1 MQTKNYFLIIFFL
14 FIGRVVSAAPSYFL
28 TALPSDTVPDDTA
41 AVSLTLTVPDSLL
54 RRSQLALDSVVPVD
68 TLKDQN
74 AMVVGFDE
82 DDMLLQLVA
91 QQGEDIRQRDSLLR
105 DSLLNDLYAQEREL
119 EAKLQH
125 VRDSIMNLRAD
136 ELAQAAFRDSIAKLQ
151 REQDSVAQQLAR
163 DKKLGQIAVTRSLIK
178 DTEEDIKDM
187 QRNRKN
193 IYSPWR
199 MDGLVQVQMAQSY
212 ISKNWY
218 QGGNELNLN
227 ILSILKGNINYSK
240 DNLVWENLGEW
251 RSGFANTPG
260 DTLRVFN
267 INDDQFRIYSKVGYQ
282 IAKNLYI
289 SSSADFRTS
298 IWDMWKANTRN
309 RKTAFGT
316 PTRFNLDIG
325 LDYKPVKDLS
335 IVLAPA
341 SYKMVHAL
349 QTDSTI
355 LVTDYGIPAGKNILN
370 DIGSSLRIKYKYA
383 PLREIVLETEFYFYT
398 NYKKVEIDWQTTC
411 NFIINR
417 FMTARVSL
425 HPRFDNT
432 YIASGETKAKLQFK
446 ELLSV
451 GFSHTFR

>member
-1 MQTKNYFLIIFFL
+1 MQTKNYCLIITLL
-14 FIGRVVSAAPSYFL
+14 FSSLLLSATPSL
-28 TALPSDTVPDDTA
+28 RGDTVQATDT
-41 AVSLTLTVPDSLL
+41 LHHLPDSLL
-54 RRSQLALDSVVPVD
+54 RESRLALDSVIPVD
-68 TLKDQN
+68 TLKDQD
-74 AMVVGFDE
+74 AMVVGFDA
-82 DDMLLQLVA
+82 DDMLLRMIA
-91 QQGEDIRQRDSLLR
+91 RQGEDIRQRDSLLR
-105 DSLLNDLYAQEREL
+105 DSLLGHLYAEEHRL
-119 EAKLQH
+119 EAELKH
-125 VRDSIMNLRAD
+125 VRDSIMNLRAN
-136 ELAQAAFRDSIAKLQ
+136 EIAQAAFRDSIARLQ
-151 REQDSVAQQLAR
+151 REQDSVAQQLAKEKR
-163 DKKLGQIAVTRSLIK
+163 LGQITVSRSLIK
-178 DTEEDIKDM
+178 DTEEDLNEM
-187 QRNRKN
+187 RRNRKN

-199 MDGLVQVQMAQSY
+199 MDGLIQIQMAQSY

-227 ILSILKGNINYSK
+227 ILSVLKGNINYSK
-240 DNLVWENLGEW
+240 NNLVWENLGEW
-251 RSGFANTPG
+251 RTGFANTPG
-260 DTLRVFN
+260 DTLRLFN
-267 INDDQFRIYSKVGYQ
+267 TNDDLFRIYSKVGYQ

-298 IWDMWKANTRN
+298 IWDVWKINTYN

-335 IVLAPA
+335 IVIAPA
-341 SYKMVHAL
+341 TYKMVHAL

-355 LVTDYGIPAGKNILN
+355 LVTDYGIPAGKNIMN
-370 DIGSSLRIKYKYA
+370 DIGSSIRIKYKYA

-417 FMTARVSL
+417 FMTTRVSL

-446 ELLSV
+446 ELLSI

>member
-1 MQTKNYFLIIFFL
+1 MQTKTCLLIIVLL
-14 FIGRVVSAAPSYFL
+14 FSGQLLYAHRFQSGGV
-28 TALPSDTVPDDTA
+28 TRCDTLPDD
-41 AVSLTLTVPDSLL
+41 SLLLTVPDSLL
-54 RRSQLALDSVVPVD
+54 RRSELPLDSTIEVD
-68 TLKDQN
+68 TLKDQDAIVLN
-74 AMVVGFDE
+74 YDE
-82 DDMLLQLVA
+82 DEMLLRMVA
-91 QQGEDIRQRDSLLR
+91 QQSEDIRQRDSLFR
-105 DSLLNDLYAQEREL
+105 DSLLNDLRTREQQL
-119 EAKLQH
+119 EAELQH
-125 VRDSIMNLRAD
+125 VRDSILELRAD
-136 ELAQAAFRDSIAKLQ
+136 ELAQAAFRDSMARIQ
-151 REQDSVAQQLAR
+151 REQDSVAQQLAQEKR
-163 DKKLGQIAVTRSLIK
+163 MGQITVSRSLIK
-178 DTEEDIKDM
+178 DTEEDLQEM
-187 QRNRKN
+187 RRNRKN

-227 ILSILKGNINYSK
+227 VLSILKGNINYSK
-240 DNLVWENLGEW
+240 DNLVWENSGEW
-251 RSGFANTPG
+251 RTGFANTPG
-260 DTLRVFN
+260 DTLRMFN
-267 INDDQFRIYSKVGYQ
+267 VNDDQFRIYSKVGYQ

-298 IWDMWKANTRN
+298 IWNMWKPNTRN

-316 PTRFNLDIG
+316 PIRFNLDLG
-325 LDYKPVKDLS
+325 LDYKPVANLS
-335 IVLAPA
+335 IVLSPA
-341 SYKMVHAL
+341 SYKMVYAM

-355 LVTDYGIPAGKNILN
+355 LVTDYGIPADKNILN
-370 DIGSSLRIKYKYA
+370 DIGSSLRIKYKYV

>member
-1 MQTKNYFLIIFFL
+1 
-14 FIGRVVSAAPSYFL
+14 
-28 TALPSDTVPDDTA
+28 
-41 AVSLTLTVPDSLL
+41 
-54 RRSQLALDSVVPVD
+54 
-68 TLKDQN
+68 
-74 AMVVGFDE
+74 
-82 DDMLLQLVA
+82 
-91 QQGEDIRQRDSLLR
+91 
-105 DSLLNDLYAQEREL
+105 
-119 EAKLQH
+119 
-125 VRDSIMNLRAD
+125 
-136 ELAQAAFRDSIAKLQ
+136 
-151 REQDSVAQQLAR
+151 VAQQLAKEKR
-163 DKKLGQIAVTRSLIK
+163 LGQITVSRSLIK
-178 DTEEDIKDM
+178 DTEEDLNEM
-187 QRNRKN
+187 RRNRKN

-199 MDGLVQVQMAQSY
+199 MDGLIQIQMAQSY

-227 ILSILKGNINYSK
+227 ILSVLKGNINYSK
-240 DNLVWENLGEW
+240 NNLVWENLGEW
-251 RSGFANTPG
+251 RTGFANTPG
-260 DTLRVFN
+260 DTLRLFN
-267 INDDQFRIYSKVGYQ
+267 TNDDLFRIYSKVGYQ

-298 IWDMWKANTRN
+298 IWDVWKINTYN

-341 SYKMVHAL
+341 TYKMVHAL

-355 LVTDYGIPAGKNILN
+355 LVTDYGIPAGKNIMN
-370 DIGSSLRIKYKYA
+370 DIGSSIRIKYKYA

-417 FMTARVSL
+417 FMTTRVSL

-446 ELLSV
+446 ELLSI

>member
-1 MQTKNYFLIIFFL
+1 MIITLLFSSVLLSATPSFRGDTLQT
-14 FIGRVVSAAPSYFL
+14 
-28 TALPSDTVPDDTA
+28 TDT
-41 AVSLTLTVPDSLL
+41 LHHLPDSLL
-54 RRSQLALDSVVPVD
+54 RESRLALDSVIPVD
-68 TLKDQN
+68 TLKDQD

-82 DDMLLQLVA
+82 DEMLLRMIA

-105 DSLLNDLYAQEREL
+105 DSLLGHLYAEEHRL
-119 EAKLQH
+119 EAELKH
-125 VRDSIMNLRAD
+125 VRDSIMNLRAN
-136 ELAQAAFRDSIAKLQ
+136 EIAQAAFRDSIARLQ
-151 REQDSVAQQLAR
+151 REQDSVAQQLAKEKR
-163 DKKLGQIAVTRSLIK
+163 LGQITVSRSLIK
-178 DTEEDIKDM
+178 DTEEDLNEM
-187 QRNRKN
+187 RRNRKN

-199 MDGLVQVQMAQSY
+199 MDGLIQIQMAQSY

-227 ILSILKGNINYSK
+227 ILSVLKGNINYSK
-240 DNLVWENLGEW
+240 NNLVWENLGEW
-251 RSGFANTPG
+251 RTGFANTPG
-260 DTLRVFN
+260 DTLRLFN
-267 INDDQFRIYSKVGYQ
+267 TNDDLFRIYSKVGYQ

-298 IWDMWKANTRN
+298 IWDVWKINTYN

-335 IVLAPA
+335 IVIAPA
-341 SYKMVHAL
+341 TYKMVHAL

-355 LVTDYGIPAGKNILN
+355 LVTDYGIPTGKNIMN
-370 DIGSSLRIKYKYA
+370 DIGSSIRIKYKYA

-417 FMTARVSL
+417 FMTTRVSL

-446 ELLSV
+446 ELLSI

>member
-1 MQTKNYFLIIFFL
+1 MQTKTC
-14 FIGRVVSAAPSYFL
+14 FL
-28 TALPSDTVPDDTA
+28 TLVLLCCGQLLYAHPVLRGDTVPDEIPDD
-41 AVSLTLTVPDSLL
+41 SLLLTVPDSLL
-54 RRSQLALDSVVPVD
+54 RRSELRLDSTIEVD
-68 TLKDQN
+68 TLKDQDAIVLN
-74 AMVVGFDE
+74 YDE
-82 DDMLLQLVA
+82 DAMLLHMIA
-91 QQGEDIRQRDSLLR
+91 QQSEDIRQRDSLFR
-105 DSLLNDLYAQEREL
+105 DSLLNDLRTREQQL
-119 EAKLQH
+119 EAELQH
-125 VRDSIMNLRAD
+125 VRDSILDLRAD
-136 ELAQAAFRDSIAKLQ
+136 ELAQAAFRDSMARIQ
-151 REQDSVAQQLAR
+151 REQDSVAQQLAQEKR
-163 DKKLGQIAVTRSLIK
+163 MGQITVSRSLIK
-178 DTEEDIKDM
+178 DTEEDIKEM

-199 MDGLVQVQMAQSY
+199 MDALVQIQMAQSY

-227 ILSILKGNINYSK
+227 LLSVLKGNINYSK
-240 DNLVWENLGEW
+240 NNLVWENYGEW
-251 RSGFANTPG
+251 RTGFANTPG
-260 DTLRVFN
+260 DTLRMFN
-267 INDDQFRIYSKVGYQ
+267 VNDDQFRIYTKVGYQ
-282 IAKNLYI
+282 IAKNLYV

-298 IWDMWKANTRN
+298 IWNMWKPNTRN

-316 PTRFNLDIG
+316 PIRFNLDLG
-325 LDYKPVKDLS
+325 LDYKPVANLS
-335 IVLAPA
+335 IVLSPA
-341 SYKMVHAL
+341 SYKMVYAM

-370 DIGSSLRIKYKYA
+370 DIGSSLRIKYKYT

>member
-1 MQTKNYFLIIFFL
+1 MQTKNYCLIITLL
-14 FIGRVVSAAPSYFL
+14 FSSLLLSATPPFRG
-28 TALPSDTVPDDTA
+28 DTVQATDT
-41 AVSLTLTVPDSLL
+41 LHRLPDSLL
-54 RRSQLALDSVVPVD
+54 RESRLALDSVIPVD
-68 TLKDQN
+68 TLKDQD
-74 AMVVGFDE
+74 AMVVGFDT
-82 DDMLLQLVA
+82 DDMLLRMIA
-91 QQGEDIRQRDSLLR
+91 RQGEDIRQRDSLLR
-105 DSLLNDLYAQEREL
+105 DSLLGHLYAEEHRL
-119 EAKLQH
+119 EAELKH
-125 VRDSIMNLRAD
+125 VRDSIMNLRAN
-136 ELAQAAFRDSIAKLQ
+136 EIAQAAFRDSIAKLQ
-151 REQDSVAQQLAR
+151 REQDSVAQQLAKEKR
-163 DKKLGQIAVTRSLIK
+163 LGQITVSRSLIK
-178 DTEEDIKDM
+178 DTEEDLNEM
-187 QRNRKN
+187 RRNRKN
-193 IYSPWR
+193 IFSPWR
-199 MDGLVQVQMAQSY
+199 MDGLIQIQMAQSY

-227 ILSILKGNINYSK
+227 ILSVLKGNINYSK
-240 DNLVWENLGEW
+240 NNLVWENLGEW
-251 RSGFANTPG
+251 RTGFANTPG
-260 DTLRVFN
+260 DTLRLFN
-267 INDDQFRIYSKVGYQ
+267 TNDDLFRIYSKVGYQ

-298 IWDMWKANTRN
+298 IWDVWKINTYN

-341 SYKMVHAL
+341 TYKMVHAL

-355 LVTDYGIPAGKNILN
+355 LVTDYGIPAGKNIMN
-370 DIGSSLRIKYKYA
+370 DIGSSIRIKYKYA

-417 FMTARVSL
+417 FMTTRVSL

-446 ELLSV
+446 ELLSI

>member
-1 MQTKNYFLIIFFL
+1 M
-14 FIGRVVSAAPSYFL
+14 
-28 TALPSDTVPDDTA
+28 
-41 AVSLTLTVPDSLL
+41 DSTIE
-54 RRSQLALDSVVPVD
+54 VD
-68 TLKDQN
+68 TLKDQDAIVLN
-74 AMVVGFDE
+74 YDE
-82 DDMLLQLVA
+82 DEMLLRMVA
-91 QQGEDIRQRDSLLR
+91 QQSEDIRQRDSLFR
-105 DSLLNDLYAQEREL
+105 DSLLNDLRTREQQL
-119 EAKLQH
+119 EAELQH
-125 VRDSIMNLRAD
+125 VRDSILELRAD
-136 ELAQAAFRDSIAKLQ
+136 ELAQAAFRDSMARIQ
-151 REQDSVAQQLAR
+151 REQDSVAQQLAQEKR
-163 DKKLGQIAVTRSLIK
+163 MGQITVSRSLIK
-178 DTEEDIKDM
+178 DTEEDLQEM
-187 QRNRKN
+187 RRNRKN

-227 ILSILKGNINYSK
+227 VLSILKGNINYSK
-240 DNLVWENLGEW
+240 DNLVWENSGEW
-251 RSGFANTPG
+251 RTGFANTPG
-260 DTLRVFN
+260 DTLRMFN
-267 INDDQFRIYSKVGYQ
+267 VNDDQFRIYSKVGYQ

-298 IWDMWKANTRN
+298 IWNMWKPNTRN

-316 PTRFNLDIG
+316 PIRFNLDLG
-325 LDYKPVKDLS
+325 LDYKPVANLS
-335 IVLAPA
+335 IVLSPA
-341 SYKMVHAL
+341 SYKMVYAM

-355 LVTDYGIPAGKNILN
+355 LVTDYGIPADKNILN
-370 DIGSSLRIKYKYA
+370 DIGSSLRIKYKYV